1 LGGLAPAA
9 IWGHGPARQG
19 GRPPG
24 PGSVKA
30 GRRRKVGFAR
40 EWQVIPSADVIG
52 THTTPG
58 FRYGRS

>member
-1 LGGLAPAA
+1 LAPAA
-9 IWGHGPARQG
+9 IGGHGPARQG
-19 GRPPG
+19 GRPSG

-40 EWQVIPSADVIG
+40 EWQVIPGADVIG

-58 FRYGRS
+58 F